1 LFADLAAAFEGRDE
15 RVRPPLG
22 AVLATL
28 RRHLV
33 LLVEHYA
40 ATYPADAELRA
51 CRDIRKHIA
60 WYLKG
65 YAVGQEARG
74 RLALVESVEAF
85 DLLVAR
91 LDADQ
96 PYPGEAAEGHRGRGG
111 APRSV
116 TLPDGWLDSRDL
128 DAGLAEQLQAA
139 ELAVSGG

>member
-1 LFADLAAAFEGRDE
+1 
-15 RVRPPLG
+15 VYPTLG
-22 AVLATL
+22 AVLAVL

-40 ATYPADAELRA
+40 AVYPDDAELRA

-65 YAVGQEARG
+65 YAVGQQVRG
-74 RLALVESVEAF
+74 KLALVESVEAF

-91 LDADQ
+91 LDDEQ
-96 PYPGEAAEGHRGRGG
+96 PYPGEAAEGQRGRGG
-111 APRSV
+111 TPRSV
-116 TLPDGWLDSRDL
+116 ALPDGWLDSRDL
-128 DAGLAEQLQAA
+128 DAGLAEHLLSA